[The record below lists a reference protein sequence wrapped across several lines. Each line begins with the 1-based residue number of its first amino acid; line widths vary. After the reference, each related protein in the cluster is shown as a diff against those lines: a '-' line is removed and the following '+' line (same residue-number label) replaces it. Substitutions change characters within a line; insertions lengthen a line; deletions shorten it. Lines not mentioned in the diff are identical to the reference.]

1 MNPYQVLGISPSAS
15 QEEIREAYMKLVKKY
30 HPDRYQDSN
39 LKKQAEDKMKQ
50 INAAYDML
58 TKKQSGSSSSSY
70 GPGSS
75 QSSAGYGG
83 YGSSGGYGS
92 YGPFGGYGSYGPFGG
107 YGQYG
112 SYGSGSQSGQ
122 GAQSGRAGQGGY
134 SGQYAS
140 EFSRVRAHIN
150 SGNIGEAENILR
162 SIPLHNAEWNFLY
175 GMCCYRN
182 GQYTRA
188 YEYISRACQ
197 MDPANMEYRS
207 ALASMRGAS
216 STTRTWTSRGSD
228 YSCCSLCGTALCAN
242 LLCNMCCRSRF

>member
-1 MNPYQVLGISPSAS
+1 MNPYQVLGVSPSAS

-58 TKKQSGSSSSSY
+58 TKNPQGASSSSSSY

-75 QSSAGYGG
+75 HSGAGYGQYSGYGQYGGYGRYSGYGG
-83 YGSSGGYGS
+83 YGQYSQQSSGSAYT
-92 YGPFGGYGSYGPFGG
+92 
-107 YGQYG
+107 
-112 SYGSGSQSGQ
+112 
-122 GAQSGRAGQGGY
+122 
-134 SGQYAS
+134 GQYAS
-140 EFSRVRAHIN
+140 EFSRVRSFIN
-150 SGNIGEAENILR
+150 NGNIAAAEALLS

-175 GMCCYRN
+175 GMCCYRS
-182 GQYTRA
+182 GQYTKA

-197 MDPANMEYRS
+197 MDPSNDEYMR

-216 STTRTWTSRGSD
+216 STQRSWTSAGSD
-228 YSCCSLCGTALCAN
+228 YNCCSLCGTALCMN
-242 LLCNMCCRSRF
+242 LLCNCCCRSR

>member
-1 MNPYQVLGISPSAS
+1 MNPYQVLGVSPSAS

-58 TKKQSGSSSSSY
+58 TKKSSGSSGSSY
-70 GPGSS
+70 SPGSS
-75 QSSAGYGG
+75 QSSGSYGN
-83 YGSSGGYGS
+83 YGSSGGYGG
-92 YGPFGGYGSYGPFGG
+92 YGGYGQYGNYGNYGGYGG

-112 SYGSGSQSGQ
+112 SGGRTGSSS
-122 GAQSGRAGQGGY
+122 Y

-140 EFSRVRAHIN
+140 EFSRVRTFIN
-150 SGNIGEAENILR
+150 NGNIAAAMSLLG

-197 MDPANMEYRS
+197 MDPSNTEYMS
-207 ALASMRGAS
+207 ALSSMRGAS
-216 STTRTWTSRGSD
+216 STSRTWTSRGSD
-228 YSCCSLCGTALCAN
+228 YDCCTVCGTMLCAN
-242 LLCNMCCRSRF
+242 MMCNMCCRAR